1 MVWTESGVRQKVV
14 WCILFA
20 CVASGPY
27 LLGVHGRIE
36 RLAVSNAY
44 AFVAAGMLLAM
55 WVSCYPGAAAL
66 FRRNVVWK
74 ACICAA
80 LLLAVFLFVLGLFEF
95 AYAHALDYPML
106 QAILA
111 SDTGMTH
118 RWALELLDFSRSV
131 GVHQAELV
139 LVMTFLCGVASI
151 RLAGQPK
158 ADCSAQ
164 EAVFIRHLATFGVF
178 LVGVFRAAAWSLL
191 LLMPLGPVLIWGCLF
206 VWILFMAGQPG
217 MRVNIAAL
225 CAGELAFRVL
235 SRLVSLPNDF
245 GFEIF
250 ALVVSALCLG
260 ASVFVSV
267 RRACHRTA
275 DGQGQRGVSNDVEVA
290 SLEVWEIE
298 RLKDAGLTSRELD
311 VLQASIEG
319 ASSLEAAQS
328 LGMQASTVR
337 SYKGRICKKLGIDSF
352 DLLIAQHS
360 TGSGLFARD
369 NCDAVDDLRIFTGG
383 GRNRVSRLSS
393 TLSFLC
399 LTGCMSLLVLF
410 LMPVGTL
417 PAFWNSTWVMAYACA
432 FGIVAN
438 CILFSFIHNG
448 VFQRARVHLQRWES
462 CGFILCAAACL
473 AIRWA
478 IEFGGTGFGSSWRLG
493 LFIAVAGLVGFGL
506 NVARGCLGSG
516 CIDAR
521 TLMFSCA
528 SVAVLILMSTLLP
541 GLWYAVAMFAL
552 LCVVTGA
559 ILSRGETEGPMTCYV
574 ETAPVY
580 VASWFVIA
588 FIWEDCWR
596 GVVYVSL
603 QKVGIPFL
611 AGLMV
616 LDVAALL
623 RETQSAHIPCL
634 AVVVCALF
642 IGVARGVAFGLLV
655 GSVLLEVQVLY
666 SMSNARRES
675 GGERDARLPPALL
688 GAAAGCCV
696 AVYVAN
702 TRGSFLLLFG
712 DSILPA
718 NFDWAVL
725 CCFAASVVALLW
737 RFFVGGSPCVSRGMS
752 MDGARLEGYLVGKG
766 LTAIEVRV
774 CIALARGESVAQVAE
789 ALSYS
794 LSAIGTAKRAA
805 FAKLGISTRYQLM
818 VQLGREFNPEQ
829 SN

>member
-1 MVWTESGVRQKVV
+1 
-14 WCILFA
+14 
-20 CVASGPY
+20 
-27 LLGVHGRIE
+27 
-36 RLAVSNAY
+36 
-44 AFVAAGMLLAM
+44 
-55 WVSCYPGAAAL
+55 
-66 FRRNVVWK
+66 
-74 ACICAA
+74 
-80 LLLAVFLFVLGLFEF
+80 
-95 AYAHALDYPML
+95 
-106 QAILA
+106 
-111 SDTGMTH
+111 
-118 RWALELLDFSRSV
+118 
-131 GVHQAELV
+131 
-139 LVMTFLCGVASI
+139 
-151 RLAGQPK
+151 
-158 ADCSAQ
+158 
-164 EAVFIRHLATFGVF
+164 
-178 LVGVFRAAAWSLL
+178 
-191 LLMPLGPVLIWGCLF
+191 
-206 VWILFMAGQPG
+206 
-217 MRVNIAAL
+217 
-225 CAGELAFRVL
+225 
-235 SRLVSLPNDF
+235 
-245 GFEIF
+245 
-250 ALVVSALCLG
+250 
-260 ASVFVSV
+260 
-267 RRACHRTA
+267 
-275 DGQGQRGVSNDVEVA
+275 
-290 SLEVWEIE
+290 
-298 RLKDAGLTSRELD
+298 
-311 VLQASIEG
+311 
-319 ASSLEAAQS
+319 
-328 LGMQASTVR
+328 
-337 SYKGRICKKLGIDSF
+337 
-352 DLLIAQHS
+352 
-360 TGSGLFARD
+360 
-369 NCDAVDDLRIFTGG
+369 
-383 GRNRVSRLSS
+383 
-393 TLSFLC
+393 
-399 LTGCMSLLVLF
+399 
-410 LMPVGTL
+410 
-417 PAFWNSTWVMAYACA
+417 
-432 FGIVAN
+432 
-438 CILFSFIHNG
+438 
-448 VFQRARVHLQRWES
+448 
-462 CGFILCAAACL
+462 
-473 AIRWA
+473 
-478 IEFGGTGFGSSWRLG
+478 
-493 LFIAVAGLVGFGL
+493 
-506 NVARGCLGSG
+506 
-516 CIDAR
+516 
-521 TLMFSCA
+521 MFSCA

-552 LCVVTGA
+552 LCVATGA

-588 FIWEDCWR
+588 FIWEECWR

>member
-1 MVWTESGVRQKVV
+1 MAWTKGGVRQKVV

-106 QAILA
+106 QTILA
-111 SDTGMTH
+111 SDTGMTYK
-118 RWALELLDFSRSV
+118 WALELLDFSGSV
-131 GVHQAELV
+131 GAHQAELV

-151 RLAGQPK
+151 RLAGQRK

-164 EAVFIRHLATFGVF
+164 GAVFIRHLATFGVF
-178 LVGVFRAAAWSLL
+178 LVGVLRATAWSLL
-191 LLMPLGPVLIWGCLF
+191 LSMPLGPVLIWGCLF
-206 VWILFMAGQPG
+206 IWILFMAGQPG
-217 MRVNIAAL
+217 MRVNIVAL

-275 DGQGQRGVSNDVEVA
+275 DGQGQRDVSNDVEAA
-290 SLEVWEIE
+290 SLEAWEIE

-311 VLQASIEG
+311 VFQASIEG
-319 ASSLEAAQS
+319 ASSFEAAQS

-337 SYKGRICKKLGIDSF
+337 SYKGRICKKLEADSF

-360 TGSGLFARD
+360 TRLGLFARD
-369 NCDAVDDLRIFTGG
+369 DCDAVDDPRIFTGG
-383 GRNRVSRLSS
+383 GRNRVSRLSL
-393 TLSFLC
+393 TFSFLC
-399 LTGCMSLLVLF
+399 LTGCMSLLALF
-410 LMPVGTL
+410 LMPFGTL
-417 PAFWNSTWVMAYACA
+417 SIFWNSTWVMAYACA

-438 CILFSFIHNG
+438 CILFSFTRSG
-448 VFQRARVHLQRWES
+448 VFQRARVHLQRWKS
-462 CGFILCAAACL
+462 FGLISCAAACL
-473 AIRWA
+473 AIRWV

-521 TLMFSCA
+521 ALMFSC
-528 SVAVLILMSTLLP
+528 
-541 GLWYAVAMFAL
+541 
-552 LCVVTGA
+552 
-559 ILSRGETEGPMTCYV
+559 ETEGPMTCHV
-574 ETAPVY
+574 ETAPVH

-588 FIWEDCWR
+588 FIWEECWR
-596 GVVYVSL
+596 GVVYASL
-603 QKVGIPFL
+603 QNVGISFL
-611 AGLMV
+611 VGLMV

-634 AVVVCALF
+634 AVVACALF
-642 IGVARGVAFGLLV
+642 IGVARGAAFGLLV

-666 SMSNARRES
+666 GMSNACRKS
-675 GGERDARLPPALL
+675 GGRCGAGLPPALL

-702 TRGSFLLLFG
+702 TRGSFILLFG
-712 DSILPA
+712 DSILPTS
-718 NFDWAVL
+718 FDWAVL
-725 CCFAASVVALLW
+725 CCFAASVVILLW
-737 RFFVGGSPCVSRGMS
+737 RLLVGGSPCVSRGMS

-766 LTAIEVRV
+766 LTAIEVQV

-818 VQLGREFNPEQ
+818 VQLEREFNPKL
-829 SN
+829 SG